1 MPYFWKVGGLK
12 SRGPISI
19 PGVQISQSLSP
30 GSVAAPGRAFRACFL
45 FVSPVGV
52 RFALLPFLCF
62 CFPGRRCRLFAC
74 PRMPFRFVL
83 VAPGRTFRIAAFFLF
98 LHPGVAFLFAL
109 LLSFWQSLSVRFA
122 FFSFIQVSAFP
133 FSLVGIPACAFRVA
147 FFRCPGAS
155 GFPCAP
161 ARAYPFL
168 FGAPARASCIVGFFT
183 FPILHF
189 VAPGPKKSILEKHQ
203 NTAMRN
209 VRSGMTKSR
218 PRGAT
223 NAKPKN
229 AKPPCKDG
237 NEQTSASNTPR
248 FARKKQ
254 QMRNAWTKTKTS
266 KTARFETFAQGSR
279 ENKQCEKYASR

>member
-1 MPYFWKVGGLK
+1 MEGWGVKIPRAHFHPRGANFSVPVPWVRCRPGPGVSRVFLVCF
-12 SRGPISI
+12 SRG
-19 PGVQISQSLSP
+19 
-30 GSVAAPGRAFRACFL
+30 RA
-45 FVSPVGV
+45 
-52 RFALLPFLCF
+52 
-62 CFPGRRCRLFAC
+62 
-74 PRMPFRFVL
+74 
-83 VAPGRTFRIAAFFLF
+83 FRIAAFFVF
-98 LHPGVAFLFAL
+98 LLPGAQVSLVRVPQDALSFRSCCPGTYVSHCCVFPFFASRSCVSLCLVAFVLAVPERPF
-109 LLSFWQSLSVRFA
+109 R

-147 FFRCPGAS
+147 FFSLPRGVRFPLRPGACVS
-155 GFPCAP
+155 FFVWRPG
-161 ARAYPFL
+161 ARVL
-168 FGAPARASCIVGFFT
+168 HCGFFHIYNPA
-183 FPILHF
+183 FRRSR
-189 VAPGPKKSILEKHQ
+189 AKKSILEKHQ

-223 NAKPKN
+223 NAKPKK

-248 FARKKQ
+248 FAIKKQ

>member
-1 MPYFWKVGGLK
+1 M
-12 SRGPISI
+12 
-19 PGVQISQSLSP
+19 
-30 GSVAAPGRAFRACFL
+30 
-45 FVSPVGV
+45 
-52 RFALLPFLCF
+52 
-62 CFPGRRCRLFAC
+62 FAC

-83 VAPGRTFRIAAFFLF
+83 VAPGRTFRIAAFFFFSSRSCVSLC
-98 LHPGVAFLFAL
+98 LVAFVLAVLERPF
-109 LLSFWQSLSVRFA
+109 R

-147 FFRCPGAS
+147 LFSPPRGVRFPPRPGACVS
-155 GFPCAP
+155 FFVWRPG
-161 ARAYPFL
+161 ARVL
-168 FGAPARASCIVGFFT
+168 HCGFFHISNPA
-183 FPILHF
+183 FCRSR
-189 VAPGPKKSILEKHQ
+189 AKKSILEKHQ

-223 NAKPKN
+223 NAKPKK

-248 FARKKQ
+248 FARKK

>member
-98 LHPGVAFLFAL
+98 LHPGVAFLSAL

-147 FFRCPGAS
+147 FFSAAPGRPVS
-155 GFPCAP
+155 PAP
-161 ARAYPFL
+161 RRVRILFCLAPRRARLALWVFSHL
-168 FGAPARASCIVGFFT
+168 QSCISS
-183 FPILHF
+183 L
-189 VAPGPKKSILEKHQ
+189 PGPKKHLGKTPKH
-203 NTAMRN
+203 
-209 VRSGMTKSR
+209 S
-218 PRGAT
+218 
-223 NAKPKN
+223 NAKRTLR
-229 AKPPCKDG
+229 DD
-237 NEQTSASNTPR
+237 
-248 FARKKQ
+248 
-254 QMRNAWTKTKTS
+254 
-266 KTARFETFAQGSR
+266 
-279 ENKQCEKYASR
+279 EK

>member
-98 LHPGVAFLFAL
+98 FASRSCVSLCLVAFVLAVPERPFRFFFVHPGECFPFFLSWHPGVCVSRCFFFAAPGRPVSPAPRRVRILFCLAPRRARLAL
-109 LLSFWQSLSVRFA
+109 WV
-122 FFSFIQVSAFP
+122 FSHFQ
-133 FSLVGIPACAFRVA
+133 
-147 FFRCPGAS
+147 
-155 GFPCAP
+155 
-161 ARAYPFL
+161 
-168 FGAPARASCIVGFFT
+168 SCI
-183 FPILHF
+183 LSL
-189 VAPGPKKSILEKHQ
+189 PGQKSILEKHQ

-223 NAKPKN
+223 NAKPKK

>member
-98 LHPGVAFLFAL
+98 FASRSCVSLCLVAFVLAVPERPF
-109 LLSFWQSLSVRFA
+109 R

-147 FFRCPGAS
+147 FFSLPRGVRFPLRPGACVS
-155 GFPCAP
+155 FFVWRPG
-161 ARAYPFL
+161 ARVL
-168 FGAPARASCIVGFFT
+168 HCGFFHISNPA
-183 FPILHF
+183 FCRSR
-189 VAPGPKKSILEKHQ
+189 AKKSILEKHQ

-223 NAKPKN
+223 NAKPKK

>member
-1 MPYFWKVGGLK
+1 MEGWGVKIPRAHFHPRGANFSVPVPWVRCRPGPGVSRVFLVCF
-12 SRGPISI
+12 SRG
-19 PGVQISQSLSP
+19 
-30 GSVAAPGRAFRACFL
+30 RA
-45 FVSPVGV
+45 
-52 RFALLPFLCF
+52 
-62 CFPGRRCRLFAC
+62 
-74 PRMPFRFVL
+74 
-83 VAPGRTFRIAAFFLF
+83 FRIAAFFVF
-98 LHPGVAFLFAL
+98 LLPGAQVSLVRVPQDALSFRSCCPGTYVSHCCVFPFFASRSCVSLCLVAFVLAVPERPFRFFFVHPGECFPFFLSWHPGVCVSRCFFFAAPGRPVSPAPRRVRILFCLAPRRARLAL
-109 LLSFWQSLSVRFA
+109 WV
-122 FFSFIQVSAFP
+122 FSHFQ
-133 FSLVGIPACAFRVA
+133 
-147 FFRCPGAS
+147 
-155 GFPCAP
+155 
-161 ARAYPFL
+161 
-168 FGAPARASCIVGFFT
+168 SCI
-183 FPILHF
+183 LSL
-189 VAPGPKKSILEKHQ
+189 PGQKSILEKHQ

-223 NAKPKN
+223 NAKPKK